1 MAGASPETPQEAAT
15 RWVAAIMDQ
24 GDLRAAWP
32 LTDATLRLVL
42 AQDWVWTHRHRPT
55 IGHDRSW
62 DELARGL
69 AALSPAAAGLWAA
82 FAEELIGRW
91 QKTWAGLSAATWAT
105 WDQPEVVGL
114 DLEMVT
120 FMERDGDHPVRFEPG
135 RSAFAR
141 RLAMR
146 HTDEGWQVAGVN
158 GDQLFVPGWPP
169 SLDV

>member
-1 MAGASPETPQEAAT
+1 MAAT
-15 RWVAAIMDQ
+15 KWVEAIMDR

-32 LTDATLRLVL
+32 LTDPTLRLVL
-42 AQDWVWTHRHRPT
+42 AQDWVWTHRHHPT

-69 AALSPAAAGLWAA
+69 AALPPATELWGP
-82 FAEELIGRW
+82 FAEELKSRW
-91 QKTWAGLSAATWAT
+91 QKTWTGLSAITWST

-120 FMERDGDHPVRFEPG
+120 FMERDGDRPVRFEPG

-141 RLAMR
+141 RFVMR
-146 HTDEGWQVAGVN
+146 HTDHGWQVAGVN

-169 SLDV
+169 SLEV

>member
-1 MAGASPETPQEAAT
+1 VE
-15 RWVAAIMDQ
+15 AIMDR
-24 GDLRAAWP
+24 GDLIAAWP
-32 LTDATLRLVL
+32 LTDPTLRLVL
-42 AQDWVWTHRHRPT
+42 AQDWVWTHRHHPT

-69 AALSPAAAGLWAA
+69 AALPPATELWSA
-82 FAEELIGRW
+82 FAEELTGRW
-91 QKTWAGLSAATWAT
+91 QKTWAGLSAGTWAA

-120 FMERDGDHPVRFEPG
+120 FMERDGDGPVRFEPG

-141 RLAMR
+141 RFAMR
-146 HTDEGWQVAGVN
+146 HTDQGWQVAGVN

-169 SLDV
+169 SLEV

>member
-1 MAGASPETPQEAAT
+1 
-15 RWVAAIMDQ
+15 MDR
-24 GDLRAAWP
+24 GDLIAAWP
-32 LTDATLRLVL
+32 LTDPTLRLVL
-42 AQDWVWTHRHRPT
+42 AQDWVWTHRHHPT

-69 AALSPAAAGLWAA
+69 AALPPATELWSA
-82 FAEELIGRW
+82 FAEELTGRW
-91 QKTWAGLSAATWAT
+91 QKTWAGLSAGTWAA

-120 FMERDGDHPVRFEPG
+120 FMERDGDGPVRFEPG

-141 RLAMR
+141 RFAMR
-146 HTDEGWQVAGVN
+146 HTDQGWQVAGVN

-169 SLDV
+169 SLEV